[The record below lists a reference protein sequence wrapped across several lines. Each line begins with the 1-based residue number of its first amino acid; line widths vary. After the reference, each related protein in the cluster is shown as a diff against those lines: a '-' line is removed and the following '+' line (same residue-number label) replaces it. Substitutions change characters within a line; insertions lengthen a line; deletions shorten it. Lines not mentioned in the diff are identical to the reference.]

1 MIIRMENEGLSLPQ
15 MEALLETSQ
24 EVRFAAKGR
33 KEIYEWVE
41 RVLVRQEYAMQGK
54 RTRGVV
60 RAYLAKMTGKSLPQ
74 ITRLV
79 RQYRETGQVRAR
91 IYRRRKFVRVYTE
104 ADVRL
109 LAKVDRAHERL
120 SGPATRR
127 ILERKVEEYGHQEY
141 ARLTQISVG
150 HLYNLRKRPDYRK
163 QVALYEATLVGPASV
178 QARTGALAGNV
189 ALPNDGLANPG
200 LAVAPDS
207 SRVYATFDSQTVV
220 VYDVATGM
228 VASTWQTTRALT
240 WTTTGT
246 LTLSPDGQTLYT
258 AGQVLT
264 AFDTATG
271 NIQGTVNPPGSSG
284 SYSFVGSAVSSD
296 GGTLYASYAAQIGT
310 GSGLATIDTASLAIT
325 GSASLGSELQQPVLS
340 KDGSTLYVPDAID
353 SLLYVVSAS
362 NLAATGSIALQGPI
376 ATATLSADGSA
387 LYVPNSSTP
396 STLAVDTSSLAVIAS
411 IGVGGTA
418 NPDGGD
424 HRQRR
429 G

>member
-1 MIIRMENEGLSLPQ
+1 MIIRMENAEGLSLPQ

-127 ILERKVEEYGHQEY
+127 ILEREVEEYGHQEY

-163 QVALYEATLVGPASV
+163 QVALYEATRPAKISIAERRRPDPQGRPGYLRVDTVHQGDWDGHKGVYHINSVDAVTQWEVVGCVPIISAESLELLLEVLMAQHPVPIRGFHVDNGSEYINHVVAKLLGDSLVEFTKSRAYQSSDNALVEGKNGAIIRKHMGYGHIPAEHATRIQEFYVRYLNPYLNYHRPCGFATVTVDAKGKRRRKYPLADYATPYEKLKSLKEG
-178 QARTGALAGNV
+178 GAVLR
-189 ALPNDGLANPG
+189 PG
-200 LAVAPDS
+200 LS
-207 SRVYATFDSQTVV
+207 
-220 VYDVATGM
+220 
-228 VASTWQTTRALT
+228 WEALE
-240 WTTTGT
+240 
-246 LTLSPDGQTLYT
+246 
-258 AGQVLT
+258 
-264 AFDTATG
+264 
-271 NIQGTVNPPGSSG
+271 
-284 SYSFVGSAVSSD
+284 
-296 GGTLYASYAAQIGT
+296 QI
-310 GSGLATIDTASLAIT
+310 AK
-325 GSASLGSELQQPVLS
+325 SASDTEFAERMRRAKIELLRQCKMESPV
-340 KDGSTLYVPDAID
+340 P
-353 SLLYVVSAS
+353 
-362 NLAATGSIALQGPI
+362 P
-376 ATATLSADGSA
+376 
-387 LYVPNSSTP
+387 PWE
-396 STLAVDTSSLAVIAS
+396 
-411 IGVGGTA
+411 VGK
-418 NPDGGD
+418 
-424 HRQRR
+424 
-429 G
+429 

>member
-1 MIIRMENEGLSLPQ
+1 

-178 QARTGALAGNV
+178 QSSDWRAGGQRR
-189 ALPNDGLANPG
+189 AAKRRPG
-200 LAVAPDS
+200 E
-207 SRVYATFDSQTVV
+207 
-220 VYDVATGM
+220 
-228 VASTWQTTRALT
+228 
-240 WTTTGT
+240 
-246 LTLSPDGQTLYT
+246 
-258 AGQVLT
+258 
-264 AFDTATG
+264 
-271 NIQGTVNPPGSSG
+271 SG
-284 SYSFVGSAVSSD
+284 S
-296 GGTLYASYAAQIGT
+296 GGGA
-310 GSGLATIDTASLAIT
+310 GL
-325 GSASLGSELQQPVLS
+325 QPRLCH
-340 KDGSTLYVPDAID
+340 I
-353 SLLYVVSAS
+353 
-362 NLAATGSIALQGPI
+362 
-376 ATATLSADGSA
+376 
-387 LYVPNSSTP
+387 
-396 STLAVDTSSLAVIAS
+396 
-411 IGVGGTA
+411 
-418 NPDGGD
+418 
-424 HRQRR
+424 R
-429 G
+429 

>member
-1 MIIRMENEGLSLPQ
+1 

-127 ILERKVEEYGHQEY
+127 ILEREVEEYGHQEY

-163 QVALYEATLVGPASV
+163 QVALYEATCPAKISIAERRRPDPQGRPGYLRVDTVHQGDWDGHKGVYHINSVDAVTQWEVVGCVPIISAESLELLLEVLMAQHPVPIRGFHVDNGSEYINHVVAKLLGDSLVEF
-178 QARTGALAGNV
+178 TK
-189 ALPNDGLANPG
+189 
-200 LAVAPDS
+200 
-207 SRVYATFDSQTVV
+207 SRAYQ
-220 VYDVATGM
+220 
-228 VASTWQTTRALT
+228 
-240 WTTTGT
+240 
-246 LTLSPDGQTLYT
+246 
-258 AGQVLT
+258 
-264 AFDTATG
+264 
-271 NIQGTVNPPGSSG
+271 
-284 SYSFVGSAVSSD
+284 SSD
-296 GGTLYASYAAQIGT
+296 NALVEGKNGAIIRKHMGYGHIPAEHATRIQEFYVRYLNPYLNYHRPCGFCHRHGGRERKAPPQ
-310 GSGLATIDTASLAIT
+310 
-325 GSASLGSELQQPVLS
+325 
-340 KDGSTLYVPDAID
+340 
-353 SLLYVVSAS
+353 VS
-362 NLAATGSIALQGPI
+362 
-376 ATATLSADGSA
+376 
-387 LYVPNSSTP
+387 
-396 STLAVDTSSLAVIAS
+396 
-411 IGVGGTA
+411 VGGLCHALREAEVTQGRRSSSPA
-418 NPDGGD
+418 GVELGGFGTNREI
-424 HRQRR
+424 RQRHGVCR
-429 G
+429 AHAARQDRAAAAVQNGVAGAAAVGGWEMSLPARLAPRVPRWGQ